1 MKQKWML
8 SAAVAGLLGCTACGA
23 FAQTTAGNLS
33 TTPTTLTSNDTTMT
47 PAPDTGWGTGPR
59 MSTGDFADGTP
70 DYTLLNNKSF
80 DYTDLLKARSSGFS
94 DNEIATMAKIAHETG
109 EPFHEIAEEAQDGIT
124 FSTMASNW
132 GLNIGN
138 LYDNQDE
145 KTRIANY
152 VAAYETTGRFAHSGS
167 SAMMAA
173 PITTTLTETRVM
185 AMTPA
190 SDDVIG
196 VISSDRRFRTLSRL
210 LNQAGLVSALEGPGP
225 FTIFAP
231 TNEAFRKIPRAQLRE
246 LAANGQL
253 AQILKYHVI
262 PARIDAATALAMTN
276 PTSPATLEGSTIQ
289 VTSSAGNVTL
299 NGNATVVTPD
309 IRATNGV
316 IHAIDTVLMPPD
328 LSSTTAS
335 TMPAAP

>member
-1 MKQKWML
+1 MKQNWML
-8 SAAVAGLLGCTACGA
+8 FGAIAGLLGCTACGA
-23 FAQTTAGNLS
+23 FAQTTAGNVS
-33 TTPTTLTSNDTTMT
+33 TAPVTITTTDTATM
-47 PAPDTGWGTGPR
+47 PMPDYSSSGPR
-59 MSTGDFADGTP
+59 MPTGAFANGTP

-94 DNEIATMAKIAHETG
+94 DDDIATIAKVAHETG
-109 EPFHEIAEEAQDGIT
+109 EPFHEIADDALNGKT
-124 FSTMASNW
+124 FSTMASDW

-167 SAMMAA
+167 SAMMAG
-173 PITTTLTETRVM
+173 PISPSLTTTRVM
-185 AMTPA
+185 NMTPA
-190 SDDVIG
+190 TQDVVG
-196 VISSDRRFRTLSRL
+196 VISSDRRFRTLARL
-210 LNQAGLVSALEGPGP
+210 LNQAGLVSALQGPGP

-231 TNEAFRKIPRAQLRE
+231 TNEAFRRIPRAQLSQM
-246 LAANGQL
+246 AANGQL
-253 AQILKYHVI
+253 TQILKYHVI
-262 PARIDAATALAMTN
+262 PARIDAEAAMAMTS

-289 VTSSAGNVTL
+289 VTTGAGHVML
-299 NGNATVVTPD
+299 NGNTTVVTPD
-309 IRATNGV
+309 IQATNGI

-335 TMPAAP
+335 VTPAAQ